1 MKKNTTTKKTM
12 KIPFA
17 ISLSK
22 KGEGSRKPTV
32 QTSTVLITGIL
43 ITCLTLSV
51 VSGFIDLVF
60 FSNLSKSLYEM
71 FGWIAIPAGALMS
84 LMSVGFTLGKFFCG
98 MQLGAIN
105 ELQTRLRG
113 AGYVWAKNLDKLKLR
128 WNIIHKFLIGVSI
141 ITSISLSVVSIG
153 SGITRNANTLK
164 QIDSFIEQGT
174 RYSELVNTANNTQL
188 TTIVKKASDT
198 SEEDSIKYAESE
210 TLKVWPL
217 IESYQEERSSFVNN
231 GYEVGGIEEI
241 EWKGNRII
249 PSDYWD
255 DKNTKLNASISKYG
269 LKAGSAAMK
278 YNEQSV
284 MATIKQNY
292 LSNHTV
298 KSTDEVNKQMGELK
312 DSTLEEASA
321 WITTLNS
328 IGFTKNIR
336 LKYVDEKGKE
346 KYKWETVPVVFDTDP
361 NKSTK
366 VLVDTALTQLKAFRV
381 DVENDSGDIGSSSKI
396 FMLIGSWFDNAK
408 AKQTSN
414 VEEALTLKVSTGM
427 GSTEIMMMILIMI
440 FGIVQEFLIALFTPK
455 SLIDRKMLSRFNAYF
470 DMQEFKSY
478 ELNKFMLTTYKDY
491 LDLGIINQKDFEE
504 KAKKCVSLMEESV
517 DDIIKKYSKKG
528 VEKLSV
534 SPSFEKEYNELKE
547 SFNKQFE
554 ENNLLK
560 DENRN
565 LQMDLEDAGN
575 RINILN
581 NQLSSL
587 KPKVTE
593 RVIKPKV
600 EEPVKESVE
609 ETVEEEGFSSEVTDK
624 INKLH
629 SLLEDDD

>member
-1 MKKNTTTKKTM
+1 MKNNKNAKV
-12 KIPFA
+12 IRLPFS
-17 ISLSK
+17 ISWPKDGL
-22 KGEGSRKPTV
+22 RRPNI
-32 QTSTVLITGIL
+32 QTSTVLISGIL
-43 ITCLTLSV
+43 ITCIILSI

-84 LMSVGFTLGKFFCG
+84 LMSIGFTLGKFFCA
-98 MQLGAIN
+98 MQIGAIN
-105 ELQTRLRG
+105 ELQTRLKG
-113 AGYVWAKNLDKLKLR
+113 SGYEWFKNLNKLKLK

-198 SEEDSIKYAESE
+198 SEEDSISYATSE

-217 IESYQEERSSFVNN
+217 IESYQEERSNFVNS
-231 GYEVGGIEEI
+231 GYDVSSRVEI
-241 EWKGNRII
+241 EWKGKTII

-269 LKAGSAAMK
+269 LKAGAAAMK

-284 MATIKQNY
+284 MASIKQNY
-292 LSNHTV
+292 LSNHTI
-298 KSTDEVNKQMGELK
+298 KNTDEVNKQMGELK

-328 IGFTKNIR
+328 IGFTKNI
-336 LKYVDEKGKE
+336 KVDGK
-346 KYKWETVPVVFDTDP
+346 WTTIPVVFDTDP
-361 NKSTK
+361 TKSTK

-396 FMLIGSWFDNAK
+396 FMLIGSWWDNARVK
-408 AKQTSN
+408 HSEN
-414 VEEALTLKVSTGM
+414 VEEALNIKVSTGM
-427 GSTEIMMMILIMI
+427 GTTEIMMMVLIML

-470 DMQEFKSY
+470 DMKNFD
-478 ELNKFMLTTYKDY
+478 LNRFMLTTYKDY

-504 KAKKCVSLMEESV
+504 KAKKCVNLMENNV
-517 DDIIKKYSKKG
+517 DDIIAKYSSKG
-528 VEKLSV
+528 KSTNKISSLESSLKDKNVEIA
-534 SPSFEKEYNELKE
+534 ELKE
-547 SFNKQFE
+547 K
-554 ENNLLK
+554 LK
-560 DENRN
+560 TSEKSLKESKIAERK
-565 LQMDLEDAGN
+565 
-575 RINILN
+575 ININ
-581 NQLSSL
+581 S
-587 KPKVTE
+587 KPSTE
-593 RVIKPKV
+593 RVV
-600 EEPVKESVE
+600 NSVKEDTIVE
-609 ETVEEEGFSSEVTDK
+609 SNPNTGFSSAV
-624 INKLH
+624 
-629 SLLEDDD
+629 DDLVGEIEGIE

>member
-1 MKKNTTTKKTM
+1 MKNNKNAKV
-12 KIPFA
+12 IRLPFS
-17 ISLSK
+17 ISWPKDGL
-22 KGEGSRKPTV
+22 RRPNI
-32 QTSTVLITGIL
+32 QTSTVLISGIL
-43 ITCLTLSV
+43 ITCIILSI

-84 LMSVGFTLGKFFCG
+84 LMSIGFTLGKFFCA
-98 MQLGAIN
+98 MQIGAIN
-105 ELQTRLRG
+105 ELQTRLKG
-113 AGYVWAKNLDKLKLR
+113 SGYEWFKNLNKLKLK

-198 SEEDSIKYAESE
+198 SEEDSISYATNE

-217 IESYQEERSSFVNN
+217 IESYQEERSNFVNS
-231 GYEVGGIEEI
+231 GYDVSSRVEI
-241 EWKGNRII
+241 EWKGKTII

-284 MATIKQNY
+284 MASIKQNY
-292 LSNHTV
+292 LANHTI
-298 KSTDEVNKQMGELK
+298 KNTDEVNKQMGELK

-328 IGFTKNIR
+328 IGFTKNI
-336 LKYVDEKGKE
+336 KVDGK
-346 KYKWETVPVVFDTDP
+346 WTTIPVVFDTDP
-361 NKSTK
+361 TKSTK

-396 FMLIGSWFDNAK
+396 FMLIGSWWDNARVK
-408 AKQTSN
+408 HSEN
-414 VEEALTLKVSTGM
+414 VEEALNIKVSTGM
-427 GSTEIMMMILIMI
+427 GTTEIMMMVLIML

-470 DMQEFKSY
+470 DMKNFD
-478 ELNKFMLTTYKDY
+478 LNRFMLTTYKDY

-504 KAKKCVSLMEESV
+504 KAKKCVNLMENSV
-517 DDIIKKYSKKG
+517 DDIIAKYSSKG
-528 VEKLSV
+528 KSTNKISSLESSLKDKNVEIA
-534 SPSFEKEYNELKE
+534 ELKE
-547 SFNKQFE
+547 K
-554 ENNLLK
+554 LK
-560 DENRN
+560 TSEKSLKESKIAERK
-565 LQMDLEDAGN
+565 
-575 RINILN
+575 ININ
-581 NQLSSL
+581 S
-587 KPKVTE
+587 KPSTE
-593 RVIKPKV
+593 RVV
-600 EEPVKESVE
+600 NSVKEDTIVE
-609 ETVEEEGFSSEVTDK
+609 SNPNTGFSSAV
-624 INKLH
+624 
-629 SLLEDDD
+629 DDLVGEIEGIE